1 MRYFIVQNDGL
12 PEIGVAVF
20 LYSVYV
26 SMLTL
31 LSPEPFSLF
40 NQGRP
45 CNLVQA
51 TRSAI
56 GKS

>member
-12 PEIGVAVF
+12 PEFGVAVF

-31 LSPEPFSLF
+31 LSPDPFSSF
-40 NQGRP
+40 NQGLP
-45 CNLVQA
+45 YNLVQA

-56 GKS
+56 GRS